1 MEAILKEGLAQLGL
15 DTGSIPALTEFSR
28 RLLEK
33 NRVMN
38 LTAITEPADVARLHL
53 LDCACLLTAADF
65 RGKQVVDVGTGAGFP
80 GMPLRLLEPDFDL
93 TLLDSL
99 GKRIDFLQ
107 ETVDAMGLQRVR
119 CIHARAEEFARQHRE
134 QYDIAASRAVAQ
146 LNVLCELALPLVK
159 VGGQFLAM
167 KSVDTD
173 DEIQRARSAIAQLG
187 GQNWKNL
194 GLCHPRN
201 GGSPP
206 GGHHP
211 EGASHPGSLSPALRP
226 HQKSAVG
233 LSPQLYTRYLD
244 MGKIIAVVSG
254 KGGTGKTSFTANV
267 GLALA
272 ALGKNTLCLDCDI
285 TLRNLDLALGLTD
298 KALMDFSDVIAGRCS
313 LSDAAAVHPKYPGLH
328 LLTAPLS
335 PGGQLDVTDG
345 QMRQLLDQVRQE
357 YDYCL
362 IDAPAGLGQGFRL
375 ATGCADCVVVITTTD
390 ASALRDA
397 QHTVML
403 LDKRFTTE
411 SLFLVVG
418 RVQKKLLRALH
429 STIDDAMDAAGL
441 PLLGVVPEDGDVPY
455 ALNRGIP
462 LRDINYYAARAYEN
476 IARRITGHQVP
487 LMRI

>member
-1 MEAILKEGLAQLGL
+1 
-15 DTGSIPALTEFSR
+15 
-28 RLLEK
+28 
-33 NRVMN
+33 
-38 LTAITEPADVARLHL
+38 
-53 LDCACLLTAADF
+53 
-65 RGKQVVDVGTGAGFP
+65 
-80 GMPLRLLEPDFDL
+80 
-93 TLLDSL
+93 
-99 GKRIDFLQ
+99 
-107 ETVDAMGLQRVR
+107 
-119 CIHARAEEFARQHRE
+119 
-134 QYDIAASRAVAQ
+134 
-146 LNVLCELALPLVK
+146 
-159 VGGQFLAM
+159 
-167 KSVDTD
+167 
-173 DEIQRARSAIAQLG
+173 
-187 GQNWKNL
+187 
-194 GLCHPRN
+194 
-201 GGSPP
+201 
-206 GGHHP
+206 
-211 EGASHPGSLSPALRP
+211 
-226 HQKSAVG
+226 
-233 LSPQLYTRYLD
+233 

-313 LSDAAAVHPKYPGLH
+313 LSDAAADHPKYPGLH

-335 PGGQLDVTDG
+335 PGGQLDVTDE

-397 QHTVML
+397 QHTVME
-403 LDKRFTTE
+403 LDRFPRGR
-411 SLFLVVG
+411 LHLVVN
-418 RVQKKLLRALH
+418 RVRGKLLRSMHA
-429 STIDDAMDAAGL
+429 TIDDAMDAAGL

>member
-1 MEAILKEGLAQLGL
+1 
-15 DTGSIPALTEFSR
+15 
-28 RLLEK
+28 
-33 NRVMN
+33 
-38 LTAITEPADVARLHL
+38 
-53 LDCACLLTAADF
+53 
-65 RGKQVVDVGTGAGFP
+65 
-80 GMPLRLLEPDFDL
+80 
-93 TLLDSL
+93 
-99 GKRIDFLQ
+99 
-107 ETVDAMGLQRVR
+107 
-119 CIHARAEEFARQHRE
+119 
-134 QYDIAASRAVAQ
+134 
-146 LNVLCELALPLVK
+146 
-159 VGGQFLAM
+159 
-167 KSVDTD
+167 
-173 DEIQRARSAIAQLG
+173 
-187 GQNWKNL
+187 
-194 GLCHPRN
+194 
-201 GGSPP
+201 
-206 GGHHP
+206 
-211 EGASHPGSLSPALRP
+211 
-226 HQKSAVG
+226 
-233 LSPQLYTRYLD
+233 

-313 LSDAAAVHPKYPGLH
+313 LSDAAADHPKYPGLH

-335 PGGQLDVTDG
+335 PGGQLDVTDE

-397 QHTVML
+397 QHTVME
-403 LDKRFTTE
+403 LDRFPAGA
-411 SLFLVVG
+411 LHLVVN
-418 RVQKKLLRALH
+418 RVRKKLLRQLH
-429 STIDDAMDAAGL
+429 ATIDDAIDKAGL
-441 PLLGVVPEDGDVPY
+441 PLLGVVPEDSDVPY

>member
-1 MEAILKEGLAQLGL
+1 METILKEGLAQLGV

-33 NRVMN
+33 NQVMN

-119 CIHARAEEFARQHRE
+119 CVHARAEEFARQHRE

-173 DEIQRARSAIAQLG
+173 DEIQRAKSAIAQLG

-194 GLCHPRN
+194 GLYHSRN
-201 GGSPP
+201 GRAAP

-313 LSDAAAVHPKYPGLH
+313 LSDAAADHPKYPGLH

-335 PGGQLDVTDG
+335 PGGQLDVTDE

-441 PLLGVVPEDGDVPY
+441 PLLGVVPEDSDVPY